1 MMNQIDV
8 GSYARYVN
16 TGTIGKV
23 VDMREEDGMT
33 FAKLD
38 ATELYYDIT
47 YLEAAEKP
55 TDDAKRTGHDLAF
68 EQKTHDELKDS
79 LASGDMS
86 ENVGG
91 G

>member
-1 MMNQIDV
+1 MNQIEV

-23 VDMREEDGMT
+23 VDVREEDGRT
-33 FAKLD
+33 FAQLEG
-38 ATELYYDIT
+38 TELFYDIA

-55 TDDAKRTGHDLAF
+55 SEEAKRKGHDLAF
-68 EQKTHDELKDS
+68 EQRTQEELMES